1 MKWKD
6 RLLSSS
12 FPLEYEVG
20 KILTSNNFYV
30 DYDYAY
36 KRHDDTLEKEFSI
49 DIKAG
54 GYYPFEINSP
64 VKINI
69 DMLLECKYRNPNV
82 SWLFFSDINIS
93 EFSNFSSKGAI
104 KVIDEFS
111 DLFSRNSFSLF
122 PICETCLKGV
132 EINTQNGEVHD
143 QGIIHGINQL
153 VYSIPLVLERRI
165 SMSLID
171 HPEDVAPYVI
181 CPILVTTSELRIVN
195 ENFSIDELQKCQSL
209 DDISYNVPYLK
220 LYSDMN
226 PSFDKHCSNVF
237 KDLPEESHK
246 DQFEFYKKLR
256 RIRVNKKGSI
266 DIKRMYTRP
275 DDLLFK
281 LQNGIG
287 DDLFR
292 ETLICDF
299 KHFPKLIN
307 EIKDALKLIAK
318 GFKKIK

>member
-111 DLFSRNSFSLF
+111 DLFSK
-122 PICETCLKGV
+122 LK
-132 EINTQNGEVHD
+132 QK
-143 QGIIHGINQL
+143 
-153 VYSIPLVLERRI
+153 I
-165 SMSLID
+165 SK
-171 HPEDVAPYVI
+171 
-181 CPILVTTSELRIVN
+181 IV
-195 ENFSIDELQKCQSL
+195 
-209 DDISYNVPYLK
+209 
-220 LYSDMN
+220 
-226 PSFDKHCSNVF
+226 
-237 KDLPEESHK
+237 
-246 DQFEFYKKLR
+246 
-256 RIRVNKKGSI
+256 
-266 DIKRMYTRP
+266 
-275 DDLLFK
+275 
-281 LQNGIG
+281 
-287 DDLFR
+287 
-292 ETLICDF
+292 
-299 KHFPKLIN
+299 
-307 EIKDALKLIAK
+307 
-318 GFKKIK
+318 